1 MRHGIHTILLAAA
14 ALAVLGMSS
23 LATAHH
29 SAAMWVLEKR
39 ISVTGTIK
47 SVSFR
52 NPHGQMEL
60 QVTGANGKVTPW
72 RVEMSAKNLL
82 MRRGWKPDKVKIG
95 DKVTVTG
102 HPNKA
107 LPNEVYM
114 REIKL
119 SDGTSFGDPEG
130 KDKQLD

>member
-1 MRHGIHTILLAAA
+1 MRSRVQHLLASGLV
-14 ALAVLGMSS
+14 LAMLGAGG
-23 LATAHH
+23 LAMAHH
-29 SAAMWVLEKR
+29 SAAMWILEKR
-39 ISVTGTIK
+39 ISVSGTVK
-47 SVSFR
+47 SVAFR

-60 QVTGANGKVTPW
+60 TVTGPNGKATPW

-82 MRRGWKPDKVKIG
+82 MRRGWKPDKVKVG

-119 SDGTSFGDPEG
+119 ADGSFFGDPEG